1 MPVTQIITVPTNFF
15 GKKPAVRTWLF
26 ACLLIGLDGCASLPE
41 NLQQVPSEVYPEPG
55 QTMLGAFIAEAAP
68 ADETLSG
75 VDLLSDPGKAFRVRF
90 ALAGFAEKTLD
101 MQYYLWK
108 GDLAGQLLM
117 WRALEAADRGVRVRF
132 LIDDI
137 FESGRDEVYA
147 LLDTHPHFEVRV
159 FNPMANRGMARNLN
173 FLANKQYL
181 NHRMHNKIFLADN
194 AIAVMGGRNIG
205 NDYFGIDT
213 KANFF
218 DLDVLTTGLGARQ
231 AGAAFDEYWNS
242 KHAVPIEVLQ
252 HKKYT
257 VEDLDDRRQM
267 LRESLSKTDAMPY
280 LVAMEAKATRE
291 NMERW
296 RNELIWTEAHVIVD
310 PLERFEGQGESAIV
324 EAMQDHIHDIQS
336 EFLAETAYLIPS
348 KEGLRAMKALVDRG
362 VRVRL
367 LTNSLIS
374 NNHITAHSG
383 YMKYRKPMLEA
394 GVELHEL
401 RADAALREHFKANDR
416 DNEVPAGIHT
426 KSFVIDG
433 EQALIGSFNF
443 DPRSRDLNSEI
454 GLVISNKEFA
464 QKVVTV
470 MNRDFDPENSYRL
483 FLNEQGKLR
492 WELKNPDGSIT
503 IFTHDPGASIW
514 KRMGARFLSW
524 LPIEKEL

>member
-1 MPVTQIITVPTNFF
+1 MSFV
-15 GKKPAVRTWLF
+15 KKSGARTWLT
-26 ACLLIGLDGCASLPE
+26 AALLVYLGGCASLPE
-41 NLQQVPSEVYPEPG
+41 NFEQIPSHAYPEPE
-55 QTMLGAFIAEAAP
+55 QTLLGAFIAETAP
-68 ADETLSG
+68 ADKSLSG
-75 VDLLSDPGKAFRVRF
+75 VELLSDPFEAFSTRF
-90 ALAGFAEKTLD
+90 AIAAFAEKTLD

-137 FESGRDEVYA
+137 YHSGRDDTYA
-147 LLDTHPHFEVRV
+147 LLDTHPNFEVRV
-159 FNPMANRGMARNLN
+159 FNPMADRGITKNLN
-173 FLANKQYL
+173 YLANKKRL

-194 AIAVMGGRNIG
+194 AVAVLGGRNIG

-218 DLDVLTTGLGARQ
+218 DLDVLTVGQGARE

-242 KHAVPIEVLQ
+242 RHAVPIGVLHHQ
-252 HKKYT
+252 SYMEK
-257 VEDLDDRRQM
+257 DLDEGRKQ
-267 LRESLSKTDAMPY
+267 LRESLLKLDAVPY
-280 LVAMEAKATRE
+280 VLAFEEEETLE
-291 NMERW
+291 NLKRW
-296 RNELIWTEAHVIVD
+296 RDGLTWTEAHVVVD

-324 EAMQDHIHDIQS
+324 EFGQ
-336 EFLAETAYLIPS
+336 EFVSIINTEFIVESAYLIPS
-348 KEGLRAMKALVDRG
+348 EQGLRNMKALVDSG

-367 LTNSLIS
+367 LTNSLMS
-374 NNHITAHSG
+374 NNHLTAHSG
-383 YMKYRKPMLEA
+383 YMKYRKAILETGA
-394 GVELHEL
+394 DLHEL
-401 RADAALREHFKANDR
+401 RADAALREHFKAFKGDH
-416 DNEVPAGIHT
+416 EVPAGIHT

-454 GLVISNKEFA
+454 GLVVSNREFA
-464 QKVVTV
+464 QEVVTI
-470 MNRDFDPENSYRL
+470 MERDFDPENSYHL
-483 FLNEQGKLR
+483 FLNEHGKLR

-503 IFTHDPGASIW
+503 IYTHDPGASIW